1 MVSLNEKIMN
11 LHKSIL
17 LLGLLGFGG
26 CSDDD
31 TIAKPDGPNIITPPE
46 GNPSVLPPQPPA
58 VIEIAEGEYDG
69 YYYGSSGNAYE
80 LENIS
85 DKFFIILKEA
95 DLKRMLR
102 QLADNDFTI
111 CSDAIWRYDTKY
123 WTHTGFPAELFDCVG
138 MEIEGDGNIEQ
149 LKDLVYYSHL
159 YYDRNSAWPDMVIG
173 SSNYVYLRIFRA
185 EDIEIVD
192 RYARDMHLY
201 IINRNGGIKGLDMTL
216 VCTTESAGTHVQV
229 ANYLH
234 ETGLFDSVQ
243 PEFNF
248 IIFI

>member
-1 MVSLNEKIMN
+1 MKR
-11 LHKSIL
+11 L
-17 LLGLLGFGG
+17 LFFLLFFSCCG

-58 VIEIAEGEYDG
+58 VIDIAEGEYDG
-69 YYYGSSGNAYE
+69 YFYE
-80 LENIS
+80 VGRRREGEIIP
-85 DKFFIILKEA
+85 DKFYIIFKEA
-95 DLKRMLR
+95 DLERMLR

-111 CSDAIWRYDTKY
+111 CSDAIWRYDTKH
-123 WTHTGFPAELFDCVG
+123 WTHTGFPAELFDCAC
-138 MEIEGDGNIEQ
+138 MEIEGSGDIKKLDG
-149 LKDLVYYSHL
+149 LVYYTHL
-159 YYDRNSAWPDMVIG
+159 YYDRHSAWPDMVIG
-173 SSNYVYLRIFRA
+173 SLNYVYIRIFKA

-243 PEFNF
+243 PDFNF